1 MWIAGELK
9 IMDETWLKELNERN
23 HAVEGEDSSKWDL
36 ATVSLSSSV
45 LNKLSQEEQA
55 KFQITEFKRA
65 TNEIEH
71 WARVEEICDFFGVE
85 EPDLA
90 GDVYIRKFK
99 NLTEEDERNWQDLRD
114 INDDIPEGFGV
125 KVFWEQGEKTNIE
138 SKDFCQKNFLQV
150 EREQNMSKNKENFN
164 VTQGMTLLLLKKLSL
179 PANLVFLMILFI
191 TNPANKIGYED

>member
-1 MWIAGELK
+1 
-9 IMDETWLKELNERN
+9 MDETWLKELNERN

-85 EPDLA
+85 NPDLA
-90 GDVYIRKFK
+90 GDVYVRRFK
-99 NLTEEDERNWQDLRD
+99 NLTEEDERKWQDLKD

-125 KVFWEQGEKTNIE
+125 KVDWRQGEKTNIE
-138 SKDFCQKNFLQV
+138 SKDFCEKNFLQV
-150 EREQNMSKNKENFN
+150 ERE
-164 VTQGMTLLLLKKLSL
+164 
-179 PANLVFLMILFI
+179 
-191 TNPANKIGYED
+191 KI

>member
-1 MWIAGELK
+1 MGRILERIIESNKLSRLIAGELK
-9 IMDETWLKELNERN
+9 IMDENWLKELNERN
-23 HAVEGEDSSKWDL
+23 HAVEGEDSSKWDF

-85 EPDLA
+85 DPDLA
-90 GDVYIRKFK
+90 GDVYVRRFK
-99 NLTEEDERNWQDLRD
+99 NLTEEDERKWQDLRD

-125 KVFWEQGEKTNIE
+125 KVDW
-138 SKDFCQKNFLQV
+138 
-150 EREQNMSKNKENFN
+150 R
-164 VTQGMTLLLLKKLSL
+164 
-179 PANLVFLMILFI
+179 
-191 TNPANKIGYED
+191 